1 MDAKMSSGQGS
12 LPMNEILDKQILNR
26 MQESFC
32 SVANVYSLI
41 MDERGRM
48 LTEMTGDKD
57 DVRLLYEKLGQDA
70 FFRVYDRVAGNSLE
84 EQVVERTAYENV
96 RLAAF
101 RVRVREDF
109 VLYWI
114 VCAVLEE
121 PEEPMQDD
129 TAAFA
134 AQGGG
139 EPDPA
144 AKVQQAGEV
153 PASAAK
159 VPPEGG
165 MTGTEVENGQDGGQT
180 IRLLSGV
187 KRRTDEQRFSDT
199 LDIMRLTAK
208 RMLSAKN
215 TLADTEARRLRTEND
230 KENMSSLLK
239 RAEAMTAIVQLL
251 GSDDRMELVLERLLG
266 IVGEYLGISSAQVFL
281 VHAEKETAD
290 VLAEWCGKG
299 IFSIFEKT
307 KNVKC
312 PPLLRGERTN
322 VISSNTACSAEERR
336 LMEEAHIRALVTF
349 PLVMNGQADL
359 YVTFQECHRERV
371 WSLEEIRFM
380 NDAVQVIHSM
390 LVKRM
395 QENSLVSSHTSLEAI
410 LDHVGCAISVRG
422 EESGSVL
429 FLNQIWKATFDLNA
443 GSHIRNKVQNAQP
456 GDRLEFF
463 NEADGK
469 HYDLYTTR
477 IMWVDGT
484 RASLTA
490 VYDITEKKRYQQK
503 IEQLA
508 YTDYLTGLYNRLCC
522 ERDLA
527 VEVDA
532 ARNEKKRGALL
543 YLDLDDFKHINDGLG
558 HQYGDELLKEIARSF
573 MRIEELHENCY
584 RMGGDEFVVIVP
596 TEKYPRLNMLIE
608 KIQAVFSKSWH
619 LKNSDYYCT
628 MSMGVITYPDGGE
641 EVDDLISK
649 ADMAMYEAK
658 RAGKNRVVEYTEDI
672 ESGSGRRLSMEKN
685 MRDAALHGCTD
696 FEIYYQPIV
705 DISLKG
711 HPCTGA
717 EALLRWNSPEL
728 GFIPPSDF
736 IPLAEYLGL
745 INPIG
750 NYVLTEACRTLKEW
764 NDHGYPKYKMNVN
777 LSVVQLLQNDIVE
790 SVERIVTESG
800 VNPHNL
806 TLEVTESLAINDME
820 RMKKILGRIKELGI
834 RIALDDFGTGYS
846 SLNHMKEMPLDV
858 IKVDQTFVRDLDRD
872 SYAQSF
878 IKMVSEL
885 AVSLGLSVCVEGIER
900 KEQLDLLEGMKVRMI
915 QGYYFGKPMPKDAFM
930 REFAPKTAGPDE
942 AGEVKEA
949 GKDPE
954 RPDKT
959 GKKREESKEAGKDP
973 ERPGGTG
980 KQQEESQ

>member
-1 MDAKMSSGQGS
+1 MDAKMSGGQGS

-26 MQESFC
+26 MQEGFC
-32 SVANVYSLI
+32 SVANIYSLI

-48 LTEMTGDKD
+48 LTEMTGDED

-84 EQVVERTAYENV
+84 EQVVEPTCYENV
-96 RLAAF
+96 KLAAF

-114 VCAVLEE
+114 VCAVLDA
-121 PEEPMQDD
+121 P
-129 TAAFA
+129 
-134 AQGGG
+134 
-139 EPDPA
+139 PD
-144 AKVQQAGEV
+144 
-153 PASAAK
+153 
-159 VPPEGG
+159 GG
-165 MTGTEVENGQDGGQT
+165 MTDAGMETAQT
-180 IRLLSGV
+180 VRFLSGV
-187 KRRTDEQRFSDT
+187 KRRTDEQRLFDT

-208 RMLSAKN
+208 SMLSVKN
-215 TLADTEARRLRTEND
+215 TLANTEAQRLRTETD

-251 GSDDRMELVLERLLG
+251 GSEDRTEFVLEQLLG

-281 VHAEKETAD
+281 VHEDKETAD
-290 VLAEWCGKG
+290 VLTEWCGKG
-299 IFSIFEKT
+299 FFSIFGKT
-307 KNVKC
+307 KNIKR
-312 PPLLRGERTN
+312 PLLLHGERTN
-322 VISSNTACSAEERR
+322 VISSNTVCSAEERH

-349 PLVMNGQADL
+349 PLVVNGQADL
-359 YVTFQECHRERV
+359 YITFQECRRERI
-371 WSLEEIRFM
+371 WTLEEIRFM
-380 NDAVQVIHSM
+380 NDAVQVMNSM

-395 QENSLVSSHTSLEAI
+395 QQHSLVSSHNSLEAI

-429 FLNQIWKATFDLNA
+429 FFNQIWKATFDLNA
-443 GSHIRNKVQNAQP
+443 GSRIRNKVQNARP
-456 GDRLEFF
+456 GDKLEFY
-463 NEADGK
+463 NEADRK
-469 HYDLYTTR
+469 HYDLYTTQ

-490 VYDITEKKRYQQK
+490 AYDITEKKRYQQK

-522 ERDLA
+522 ERDLS

-573 MRIEELHENCY
+573 MRIDELRENCY

-596 TEKYPRLNMLIE
+596 VEKYPRLNMLIE
-608 KIQAVFSKSWH
+608 RIQAVFSKSWH

-628 MSMGVITYPDGGE
+628 MSMGVITYPDSGE

-705 DISLKG
+705 DISLDG

-790 SVERIVTESG
+790 SVERIVSESG
-800 VNPHNL
+800 VDPHNL

-900 KEQLDLLEGMKVRMI
+900 KKQLDLLEGMKVRMI
-915 QGYYFGKPMPKDAFM
+915 QGYYFGKPMPKEEF
-930 REFAPKTAGPDE
+930 RQKFAPKTAGADETGEKWEEAKE
-942 AGEVKEA
+942 AGEKREEADKA
-949 GKDPE
+949 GKRREEAKKAGKNPE
-954 RPDKT
+954 RPD
-959 GKKREESKEAGKDP
+959 E
-973 ERPGGTG
+973 TG

>member
-1 MDAKMSSGQGS
+1 MDVKISSGQGS
-12 LPMNEILDKQILNR
+12 LPMDEILDKNILNR

-41 MDERGRM
+41 MDEKGRM
-48 LTEMTGDKD
+48 LTEMTGDED
-57 DVRLLYEKLGQDA
+57 DVRLLYERLGQDA

-84 EQVVERTAYENV
+84 EQAVEPTAYENV
-96 RLAAF
+96 KLAAF

-114 VCAVLEE
+114 VCAV
-121 PEEPMQDD
+121 MD
-129 TAAFA
+129 
-134 AQGGG
+134 
-139 EPDPA
+139 
-144 AKVQQAGEV
+144 VAGENI
-153 PASAAK
+153 PCGGADASMSETQQDTGAADECSVK
-159 VPPEGG
+159 
-165 MTGTEVENGQDGGQT
+165 
-180 IRLLSGV
+180 LLTGV
-187 KRRTDEQRFSDT
+187 KRHTDGQRFSDT

-208 RMLSAKN
+208 SMLSVKS
-215 TLADTEARRLRTEND
+215 TLANTEARRLRTETDN
-230 KENMSSLLK
+230 ENMSSLLK

-251 GSDDRMELVLERLLG
+251 GSDNRTEFVLEQLLG

-281 VHAEKETAD
+281 VHEDKETAD
-290 VLAEWCGKG
+290 VLAEWCGDG

-307 KNVKC
+307 KNIRR
-312 PPLLRGERTN
+312 PLLLQGDRTN
-322 VISSNTACSAEERR
+322 VISSNTVCSAEERR

-349 PLVMNGQADL
+349 PLVVDGQTDMYA
-359 YVTFQECHRERV
+359 TFQECRRERV
-371 WSLEEIRFM
+371 WKLEEIRFM
-380 NDAVQVIHSM
+380 NDAVQVMHSM

-395 QENSLVSSHTSLEAI
+395 QENSLISSHNSLEAI

-422 EESGSVL
+422 DESGRML
-429 FLNQIWKATFDLNA
+429 FVNQTWKATFDLAA
-443 GSHIRNKVQNAQP
+443 GSRIRERVQNAQP
-456 GDRLEFF
+456 EDKLEFY

-469 HYDLYTTR
+469 HYDLYTTQ
-477 IMWVDGT
+477 IIWVDGT
-484 RASLTA
+484 RASLLA
-490 VYDITEKKRYQQK
+490 AYDITEKKRYQRK

-527 VEVDA
+527 VEVDT
-532 ARNEKKRGALL
+532 ARGAQKRGALL

-558 HQYGDELLKEIARSF
+558 HQYGDELLKEIARSLQ
-573 MRIEELHENCY
+573 RIEDLKENCY

-596 TEKYPRLNMLIE
+596 VDKYPRLNMIIE
-608 KIQAVFSKSWH
+608 DIQHIFVRSWH

-641 EVDDLISK
+641 DVDDLISK

-658 RAGKNRVVEYTEDI
+658 RGGKNRIVEYTEDI
-672 ESGSGRRLSMEKN
+672 ESGSGRRLNMEKN
-685 MRDAALHGCTD
+685 MRDAAMHGCTD

-717 EALLRWNSPEL
+717 EALVRWNSPEL

-750 NYVLTEACRTLKEW
+750 NHVLTEACRTLKEW
-764 NDHGYPKYKMNVN
+764 NDHGYPGYKMNVN

-790 SVERIVTESG
+790 SVERIVSESG

-820 RMKKILGRIKELGI
+820 RMKKILGKIKDLGI

-900 KEQLDLLEGMKVRMI
+900 KEQLDRLEGMKVRMI
-915 QGYYFGKPMPKDAFM
+915 QGYYFGKPMPKDEFM
-930 REFAPKTAGPDE
+930 EQFAPK
-942 AGEVKEA
+942 V
-949 GKDPE
+949 GKDGADTRRSAP
-954 RPDKT
+954 K
-959 GKKREESKEAGKDP
+959 AGDARGSAVQKNV
-973 ERPGGTG
+973 
-980 KQQEESQ
+980 